1 MKNNWTA
8 YIRWAGNSNI
18 TRYELEEESASTTS
32 DFKFLVSPFAG
43 KSMVFSVVD
52 QSECNELEDCKL
64 FFDHD
69 FSPSKSKV
77 EYLKMVQK
85 MVDLLKSAEVS
96 KVVCARNQKIKCHH
110 RVKDWFSL
118 LSSNYPNAHVYFF
131 NHPKTGAW
139 MGATPETLLETK
151 RDQIKTMSL
160 AGTKVS
166 EDSSK
171 WGEKEVEE
179 QKFVTDYILEILNN
193 NSVVEI
199 ETSMVFEKKAGPV
212 KHLCTE
218 ITGRMSDSQKIM
230 DIVSNLHPTPAVCG
244 VPKEEALGV
253 LKELEGLNRKL
264 YSGYLGFVS
273 SETSHLLVNLRCLQ
287 LVEDGV
293 VLYAGGGLTKDSD
306 PESEWRETVNKMQTL
321 QGALHI

>member
-8 YIRWAGNSNI
+8 YIRWAGTHQI
-18 TRYELEEESASTTS
+18 TRYVLKEVNSTDTSES
-32 DFKFLVSPFAG
+32 KFLVSPFTG
-43 KSMVFSVVD
+43 KLMMFSVVE
-52 QSECNELEDCKL
+52 QSNCDEIKVDKL
-64 FFDHD
+64 FFDSSY
-69 FSPSKSKV
+69 SPSKSKQ
-77 EYLKMVQK
+77 EYLNMVQNI
-85 MVDLLKSAEVS
+85 VDILKSTEVN
-96 KVVCARNQKIKCHH
+96 KVVCARNQKVTCKHS
-110 RVKDWFSL
+110 VKDWFSL
-118 LSSNYPNAHVYFF
+118 LSSSYPNAHVYFF

-139 MGATPETLLETK
+139 LGATPETLLETK

-166 EDSSK
+166 EDSSN

-179 QKFVTDYILEILNN
+179 QKFVTEYILKILNN
-193 NSVVEI
+193 NSVFNVKSSE
-199 ETSMVFEKKAGPV
+199 VFEKVAGPV

-218 ITGRMSDSQKIM
+218 IQGELSDSQKLM
-230 DIVSNLHPTPAVCG
+230 KMVSELHPTPAVCG
-244 VPKEEALGV
+244 VPKERALNI
-253 LKELEGLNRKL
+253 LSDLEGLDRKL
-264 YSGYLGFVS
+264 YSGYLGIVS

-321 QGALHI
+321 QGALKI